1 MQMQRGILGSD
12 RRGQGR
18 KSILGGVDPIRQFSQ
33 PMGDP
38 MGGMDPAMAMSGG
51 MGAPQ
56 PSGPPGY
63 GSDEWAMQGGP
74 GTGILRE
81 MVRAMTSGGNGG
93 GSFDFLD
100 PKSGAFSAESLPFLG
115 PRFQKK
121 SGKR

>member
-56 PSGPPGY
+56 PAGPPGY

-74 GTGILRE
+74 GAMIWRE
-81 MVRAMTSGGNGG
+81 LAQAGVYNAI
-93 GSFDFLD
+93 D
-100 PKSGAFSAESLPFLG
+100 PKNAGEVFSPASRAILG
-115 PRFQKK
+115 GDYAKK
-121 SGKR
+121 MKRKA